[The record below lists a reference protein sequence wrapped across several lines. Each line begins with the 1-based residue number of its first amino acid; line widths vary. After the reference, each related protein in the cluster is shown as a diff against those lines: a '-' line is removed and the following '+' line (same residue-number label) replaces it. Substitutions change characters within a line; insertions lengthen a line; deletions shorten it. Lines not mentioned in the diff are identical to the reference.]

1 MHTRLFYEPEKNQRL
16 AEFFFSFLGKV
27 KFVAGASEFVADSRI
42 SILAISKKQV
52 IFSNIFISDLS
63 SYGCT

>member
-42 SILAISKKQV
+42 SILVISIKQV
-52 IFSNIFISDLS
+52 LRDSPYTYSFYSIIV
-63 SYGCT
+63 

>member
-42 SILAISKKQV
+42 SILVISIKQV
-52 IFSNIFISDLS
+52 LRDSPYIYSFYSIIV
-63 SYGCT
+63 

>member
-42 SILAISKKQV
+42 SIRVISKKA
-52 IFSNIFISDLS
+52 SNFFE
-63 SYGCT
+63 